1 MKHFLFKHHKQIKGE
16 RFFFKCWEQSKFEKC
31 LKWFLFVAFL
41 LEQTKV
47 IQLCVD
53 PPMLIIVSSAQ
64 GALWAGSGQRTAL
77 PVLRLNSYGNRS
89 TPQPRPLYR
98 VILSWEIKWK

>member
-64 GALWAGSGQRTAL
+64 GALLGRLWAAHGTPCAAFKQ
-77 PVLRLNSYGNRS
+77 LRKQVHAPAPAAVQSDSILGN
-89 TPQPRPLYR
+89 
-98 VILSWEIKWK
+98 